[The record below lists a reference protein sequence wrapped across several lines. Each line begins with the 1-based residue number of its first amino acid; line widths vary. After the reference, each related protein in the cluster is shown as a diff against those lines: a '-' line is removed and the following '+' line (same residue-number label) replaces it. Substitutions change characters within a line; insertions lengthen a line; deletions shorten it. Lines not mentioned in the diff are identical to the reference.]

1 MPSVEQLND
10 LRRRILDG
18 EEPSRDELR
27 AAITTLVGERLEAHK
42 AVSKKTSRSKST
54 PVELDDL
61 L

>member
-1 MPSVEQLND
+1 MPTADQLND

-27 AAITTLVGERLEAHK
+27 AAITALVGERLEAHASVKPK
-42 AVSKKTSRSKST
+42 AKAKST
-54 PVELDDL
+54 PIALDDL

>member
-1 MPSVEQLND
+1 MTSVDKLND

-27 AAITTLVGERLEAHK
+27 AAITALVGERLEAHTK
-42 AVSKKTSRSKST
+42 QKTTRSRAKST
-54 PVELDDL
+54 PIALDDL